1 MKYYKTTEKIYD
13 FCKSYIDEHG
23 YAPTI
28 REIGKGVGLSST
40 SVVHRHMQ
48 RLFRNGRF
56 ETEHP
61 GEARAFRV
69 ISQNSKSTNKS
80 IDKDGLLDYIKEE
93 FPGVIDTH
101 WNWDVLENIIDYTQS
116 HFTFEESLQEEA
128 GYKYR
133 VPHKRVHDLFIKKI
147 ESYRDR
153 FELGHSIEAELHE
166 VLSKWLI
173 NHIQHDD
180 ADYVGAVKE
189 NMMGIIKE
197 KEKKKGK
204 NWFARF
210 FS

>member
-1 MKYYKTTEKIYD
+1 MKMDWVPEYNTG
-13 FCKSYIDEHG
+13 IDV
-23 YAPTI
+23 I
-28 REIGKGVGLSST
+28 DDQ
-40 SVVHRHMQ
+40 HR
-48 RLFRNGRF
+48 R
-56 ETEHP
+56 
-61 GEARAFRV
+61 
-69 ISQNSKSTNKS
+69 I
-80 IDKDGLLDYIKEE
+80 LDYINE
-93 FPGVIDTH
+93 IDEMSQNMDRARTRQIL
-101 WNWDVLENIIDYTQS
+101 DNIIDYTQS

-133 VPHKRVHDLFIKKI
+133 IPHKRVHDLFIKKI
-147 ESYRDR
+147 ELYREQ
-153 FELGHSIEAELHE
+153 FEQGQAIEAELHE
-166 VLSKWLI
+166 VLAKWLI

>member
-1 MKYYKTTEKIYD
+1 MKWVPEYNTG
-13 FCKSYIDEHG
+13 ID
-23 YAPTI
+23 
-28 REIGKGVGLSST
+28 
-40 SVVHRHMQ
+40 
-48 RLFRNGRF
+48 
-56 ETEHP
+56 
-61 GEARAFRV
+61 V
-69 ISQNSKSTNKS
+69 IDDQHKR
-80 IDKDGLLDYIKEE
+80 ILDYINE
-93 FPGVIDTH
+93 ID
-101 WNWDVLENIIDYTQS
+101 DVALHTDRDRIKQILDYTQS

-153 FELGHSIEAELHE
+153 FEMGHSIEAELHE